1 MGRQAPVKDKM
12 MGSRLMAAAVLLAC
26 LAVAC
31 ARLPRNEA
39 ERLQDEER
47 LRRQEESGIHTYYVL
62 VKKPAAGPDEMDR
75 METLAA
81 DFHKRLGGDTHV
93 SVVAA
98 SKQKLVIKIKGDDA
112 FAKEIVAAAQS
123 FPETAMLEKKPILP
137 HARLPTQAR
146 SLPRRRTA

>member
-1 MGRQAPVKDKM
+1 MG
-12 MGSRLMAAAVLLAC
+12 
-26 LAVAC
+26 
-31 ARLPRNEA
+31 
-39 ERLQDEER
+39 
-47 LRRQEESGIHTYYVL
+47 EESGIHTYYVL

-123 FPETAMLEKKPILP
+123 FPETAMLEKKPIYRTLASR
-137 HARLPTQAR
+137 H
-146 SLPRRRTA
+146 RRGAYHGGEQPEAATM